1 MDTTQTF
8 PPPTII
14 SSSYYNNKSLVI
26 IGLILLVSLT
36 LLSIHIY
43 NNNNVVDNKILSI
56 EDTIRNIFKLPSKI
70 VSKIDV
76 KSSLNK
82 LETKVINTEK
92 KIIKEIT
99 KPFKPTPTKEDF
111 NIDNNDFTYD
121 EAHLM
126 CKSIGSKLATYEQV
140 NNAYEKGANWC
151 NYGWS
156 ADSLALYPTQEKF
169 WEQLQKKHGGK
180 HRNKC
185 GKPGINGGFFP
196 DKSLRFGV
204 NCYGHKPKPDKT
216 KINYLNDGCDVEKKI
231 IDEYKKKY
239 QEGVIEVKPFN
250 KSQWSKFSRKKS
262 RYINTP
268 KYGEDIIMEKDVD
281 KIEHD
286 PNNYQA

>member
-1 MDTTQTF
+1 MDTSQTLI
-8 PPPTII
+8 PPTT
-14 SSSYYNNKSLVI
+14 SLTGYNNNKVLVI
-26 IGLILLVSLT
+26 IGLILVVCLS

-43 NNNNVVDNKILSI
+43 GIYNVVGNKTLSI
-56 EDTIRNIFKLPSKI
+56 EDTIRNIFKLPNKIISKTEI
-70 VSKIDV
+70 N
-76 KSSLNK
+76 KSMGELN
-82 LETKVINTEK
+82 TKAINIEQK
-92 KIIKEIT
+92 FIKEIE
-99 KPFKPTPTKEDF
+99 KPFKPRPTKEVF

-140 NNAYEKGANWC
+140 SDAYEKGANWC

-169 WEQLQKKHGGK
+169 WEKLQKKHGGK

-196 DKSLRFGV
+196 DKSLRLGV

-216 KINYLNDGCDVEKKI
+216 KINYLNDKCDVEQKI
-231 IDEYKKKY
+231 MAEYKKKY

-250 KSQWSKFSRKKS
+250 KSQWSKFSIKKS

-268 KYGEDIIMEKDVD
+268 KYDEDIIVEKEVD

-286 PNNYQA
+286 PNNYQG

>member
-1 MDTTQTF
+1 MDTTQTLS
-8 PPPTII
+8 PPTT
-14 SSSYYNNKSLVI
+14 SLTGYNNNKVLVI
-26 IGLILLVSLT
+26 IGLMLVVCLS

-43 NNNNVVDNKILSI
+43 GNYNVVGNKTLSI
-56 EDTIRNIFKLPSKI
+56 EDTIRNIFKLPNKIISKTEI
-70 VSKIDV
+70 N
-76 KSSLNK
+76 KSMGELN
-82 LETKVINTEK
+82 TKAINIEK
-92 KIIKEIT
+92 KIIKEIE
-99 KPFKPTPTKEDF
+99 KPFKPRPTKEVF

-140 NNAYEKGANWC
+140 SDAYEKGANWC

-169 WEQLQKKHGGK
+169 WEKLQKKHGGK

-196 DKSLRFGV
+196 DKSLRLGV

-216 KINYLNDGCDVEKKI
+216 KINYLNDKCDVEQKI
-231 IDEYKKKY
+231 MAEYKKKY

-250 KSQWSKFSRKKS
+250 KSQWSKFSIKKS

-268 KYGEDIIMEKDVD
+268 KYDEDIIVEKEVD

-286 PNNYQA
+286 PNNYQG